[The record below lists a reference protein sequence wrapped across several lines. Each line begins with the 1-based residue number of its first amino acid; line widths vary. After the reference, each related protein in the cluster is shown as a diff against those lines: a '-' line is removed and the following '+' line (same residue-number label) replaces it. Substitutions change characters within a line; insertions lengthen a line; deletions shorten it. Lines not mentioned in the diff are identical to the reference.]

1 MSIFPNNEYTG
12 TFISRYLDGE
22 LSAGEEQRFTAALAE
37 DTVLQARVERMRQV
51 QQALNVGA
59 DDRTVGAA
67 QERVS
72 VALSD
77 SLRYRYGGADPW
89 WQRQVSL
96 PMPVMAAA
104 SALFIIMAVGLIINP
119 GVLANRYHTA
129 GEIAGNAPVNVQ
141 VQVSGAESDLL
152 LKWLDE
158 QNEVGSV
165 TIQLPEHAQFQ
176 LRGEPV
182 FLRPSDVTDGDEE
195 MEIVPLEV
203 PAE

>member
-1 MSIFPNNEYTG
+1 MSIFPNNGYTG
-12 TFISRYLDGE
+12 TFVSRYLDGE
-22 LSAGEEQRFTAALAE
+22 VSADEEQRFVAALEESTELRAG
-37 DTVLQARVERMRQV
+37 VERMRRV
-51 QQALNVGA
+51 QEALSDGV
-59 DDRTVGAA
+59 DERIVEDA
-67 QERVS
+67 QKRVS
-72 VALSD
+72 AALAD
-77 SLRYRYGGADPW
+77 SLRYRYRAPDPW

-104 SALFIIMAVGLIINP
+104 SVLFFIMAAGLIINP

-129 GEIAGNAPVNVQ
+129 GEIAGNNPVNVQ

-152 LKWLDE
+152 LRWLDE

-182 FLRPSDVTDGDEE
+182 FLRPSAVTGDEE
-195 MEIVPLEV
+195 PLEIVPVEV